1 MKTIAVYSKPLG
13 GIAGRTRVYPDVLGA
28 IDKVFRREKGNSFSD
43 FVVTHIGDRVIC
55 LLVYEEGQVNDVAN
69 IVWEA
74 FSEGRRIAKT
84 RKLFESQIKISFTEL
99 KVDERE
105 TEEFVL
111 FLAGS
116 DNKSFWDFLPTPEDQ
131 AAKGPSVCICRTEGI
146 YCTTPELL
154 EIFAEKETNKKG
166 ISPVSLCDA
175 TIVRTR
181 VTPVVALGFSL
192 GNGILTG
199 PLDLF
204 DTPQFEAPRFWAS
217 ECALGKFPL
226 WKK

>member
-28 IDKVFRREKGNSFSD
+28 IDKVCRREKGNSFSD
-43 FVVTHIGDRVIC
+43 FVVTHIGDRVVC
-55 LLVYEEGQVNDVAN
+55 LLVYDDEKENDVAN

-74 FSEGRRIAKT
+74 FSEGARIARN
-84 RKLFESQIKISFTEL
+84 RKLFESRTKPSFVEL
-99 KVDERE
+99 KLEERE
-105 TEEFVL
+105 AEEFVL
-111 FLAGS
+111 LLAGS
-116 DNKSFWDFLPTPEDQ
+116 DERSFWDFLPIPEDQ
-131 AAKGPSVCICRTEGI
+131 AAKGPGVLICRTEGI

-154 EIFAEKETNKKG
+154 EIFAGKETTGKG

-175 TIVRTR
+175 TVVRTK

-204 DTPQFEAPRFWAS
+204 DTPQFEAPRFHAS
-217 ECALGKFPL
+217 EC
-226 WKK
+226 